1 MSWQNT
7 LFLLAAAVLAVFWEA
22 AFNGLRNLL
31 GAQIDLL
38 PSLMIYAALF
48 GRMSTIV
55 LLALVGGLS
64 FDSLSANPFGITVI
78 PLFVIGFVIYISR
91 DLILRDQFFAQ
102 VTLGLAASAIAPLL
116 TLLLLLSAGSQ
127 PLLGWGTLWQW
138 IVMSIGGA
146 VATPIWFETF
156 GWLNRTFVYAG
167 VTQTSFRSDR
177 EIRRGR

>member
-48 GRMSTIV
+48 GNLGTVVM
-55 LLALVGGLS
+55 LALVGGLA

-78 PLFVIGFVIYISR
+78 PLFVIGFVVYSCR
-91 DLILRDQFFAQ
+91 DLILRDQLFAQ
-102 VTLGLAASAIAPLL
+102 VALGLAAGAVAPLL
-116 TLLLLLSAGSQ
+116 ALLLLLSTGAQ

-138 IVMSIGGA
+138 IVMSLGGA
-146 VATPIWFETF
+146 VATPLWFEIA
-156 GWLNRTFVYAG
+156 GWLNRTFVYAR
-167 VTQTSFRSDR
+167 VTQSSFRSDR

>member
-64 FDSLSANPFGITVI
+64 FDSLSANPLGITVI

-146 VATPIWFETF
+146 VATPIWFEIF
-156 GWLNRTFVYAG
+156 GWLNRTFVYAR

>member
-1 MSWQNT
+1 MNWQNT
-7 LFLLAAAVLAVFWEA
+7 LFLLTAAVLAVFWEA

-48 GRMSTIV
+48 GGMSTVI
-55 LLALVGGLS
+55 LLAFVGGLS
-64 FDSLSANPFGITVI
+64 FDSLSANPFGISVI
-78 PLFVIGFVIYISR
+78 PLLAIGFVIYTCR
-91 DLILRDQFFAQ
+91 DLILRDQLFAQ
-102 VTLGLAASAIAPLL
+102 VALGLAASALAPLL
-116 TLLLLLSAGSQ
+116 TLLLLLSTGSQ

-146 VATPIWFETF
+146 VATPIWFEIF
-156 GWLNRTFVYAG
+156 GWLNRTFVYAR